1 MNPHDFTLF
10 ERSPERPEQSLVDN
24 LSTLCRLSGKS
35 IRYLRRLESVLT
47 LPENAIEA
55 VRNGKLNKTRVQ
67 DFLEDIGDS

>member
-1 MNPHDFTLF
+1 MTADVAF
-10 ERSPERPEQSLVDN
+10 N
-24 LSTLCRLSGKS
+24 LNALMKLSGKS
-35 IRYLRRLESVLT
+35 APYVFRLESVLT

>member
-1 MNPHDFTLF
+1 
-10 ERSPERPEQSLVDN
+10 LVGGHPIPN
-24 LSTLCRLSGKS
+24 QNS
-35 IRYLRRLESVLT
+35 LESAQKILDLVKDAGNRDLMICLISGGGSALLT